1 LRTVNN
7 RLDRPSSIGDNA
19 RDLFLLLLA
28 MAAGGMDALGL
39 LGLGS
44 VFTSALSGNTVLLGI
59 AVAQGRL
66 GEAILCSVVFL
77 GFIPGAIA
85 AAAFM
90 RSRPKSSHWSWRI
103 TCALAIELVI
113 LLAFIVWLSSV
124 GNADETTTLLPLVLL
139 SSLAMGL
146 QYMTMLRLNVSG
158 VTTTFVTSTV
168 VNLVCRMVVPEK
180 GVDGSAC
187 TGSRWTDRT
196 NRFLASVWICYFLG
210 AAFSA
215 FLMGWGRTYSGLL
228 TVALVAFVVFV
239 SSVLM
244 VRKK

>member
-1 LRTVNN
+1 VNEK
-7 RLDRPSSIGDNA
+7 LDRPSGMSDNA

-39 LGLGS
+39 LGLGL

-59 AVAQGRL
+59 ALAQGRL

-77 GFIPGAIA
+77 GFIPGAIIGA
-85 AAAFM
+85 AYM

-103 TCALAIELVI
+103 TCALAIELSI
-113 LLAFIVWLSSV
+113 LLVFIVWLVSIGDAKS
-124 GNADETTTLLPLVLL
+124 TTDLLPLVLL

-180 GVDGSAC
+180 GADGAAC
-187 TGSRWTDRT
+187 AASRWTDRT
-196 NRFLASVWICYFLG
+196 NRFLASVWVCYFLG
-210 AAFSA
+210 AGLSA

-228 TVALVAFVVFV
+228 TVALIAFVVIV
-239 SSVLM
+239 SSILM
-244 VRKK
+244 LRKK